1 MPIRSPRGRV
11 DAYRSLWQWPL
22 RSPVRLAITGVVVV
36 ALAVGAGVAAG
47 ALRGTS
53 DDGPMSRSTATG
65 GSATPGPS
73 GRSSTGAGGTA
84 LPTALPPVTPLVPST
99 LPLSQAPP
107 AALRVA
113 AGWSAAWVDHPD
125 GITSEQWLAGLRPL
139 TTDEYLGVLANV
151 DPANVPAARVTGAPR
166 PVNVAPRSVRVE
178 VPTDALTLI
187 VLVVDT
193 EDGWRVAG
201 YDRA

>member
-1 MPIRSPRGRV
+1 MPIRSPRGRAA
-11 DAYRSLWQWPL
+11 AYRSVWQWPL
-22 RSPVRLAITGVVVV
+22 RSPVRLAITGVVVL
-36 ALAVGAGVAAG
+36 ALAVGVSIAVTS
-47 ALRGTS
+47 LRGTPA
-53 DDGPMSRSTATG
+53 GGLMSRSGA
-65 GSATPGPS
+65 SATPDPG
-73 GRSSTGAGGTA
+73 GRSSTGAGGVA
-84 LPTALPPVTPLVPST
+84 QPTALPPVAPLVPST
-99 LPLSQAPP
+99 LPLSHAPR

-113 AGWSAAWVDHPD
+113 ADWADAWVDHPD

-151 DPANVPAARVTGAPR
+151 DPANVPAARVTGSPQ
-166 PVNVAPRSVRVE
+166 PVKVAPSSVRVE